1 MMKNHPV
8 KDRLLRMSRTI
19 DSRHSGRMASRN
31 GPTHGDDRVS
41 LERRDEARL
50 EQENQGKKHQQAL
63 MLSGGN
69 GKRQL
74 NPRRRS
80 PRPLVEPSSRLYI
93 PAFHMIEHHVY
104 QSTRIKRKDRSLKAH
119 YNE

>member
-19 DSRHSGRMASRN
+19 DSRHSGRMASRS

-50 EQENQGKKHQQAL
+50 ERENQVR
-63 MLSGGN
+63 
-69 GKRQL
+69 KRQL
-74 NPRRRS
+74 NPRVVIGDRSANAATARIFLLLLGSNFWDKKLGRRNAS
-80 PRPLVEPSSRLYI
+80 ASVE
-93 PAFHMIEHHVY
+93 ACK
-104 QSTRIKRKDRSLKAH
+104 IKRK
-119 YNE
+119 